1 MTSAAKIGVIGGGAW
16 GTALA
21 VVAINA
27 GADTKIW
34 ARDAAAIKSINK
46 MKENKRYLPGV
57 NLPSQ
62 LIAVDDF
69 DQLSECD
76 VLLIVIP
83 TQQLRIVYAELMK
96 YWPAE
101 KPLVLCAKGIEQ
113 RTGQLPAETIR
124 DVRGDQVIA
133 ALSGPSFAMDV
144 VAGKPTAVTLA
155 SNTMKLS
162 QSLCQ
167 LFASPLFRPYASDD
181 LIGVEV
187 GGALK
192 NVTAVCCGIAAGSG
206 LGASAGAA
214 LMARGFSEM
223 VRFGVAYGAEAETF
237 MGLSGFGDLVLTC
250 SSQKSRNFSFGFG
263 LGAKELSID
272 DALEGRIP
280 LAEGAFTARIA
291 ASTARAKN
299 LDLPILQTVS
309 DILDRKIE
317 IDAAIHRLLD
327 RPLKTEKLQA

>member
-1 MTSAAKIGVIGGGAW
+1 MTSAAKIGVVGGGAW

-21 VVAINA
+21 VAAINA

-34 ARDAAAIKSINK
+34 ARDAATIKSINK
-46 MKENKRYLPGV
+46 MHENKRYLPGV

-113 RTGQLPAETIR
+113 RTGQLPADTIR

-155 SNTMKLS
+155 SNTLQLS

-167 LFASPLFRPYASDD
+167 RLASPLFRPYASDD
-181 LIGVEV
+181 LIGVEI

-192 NVTAVCCGIAAGSG
+192 NVTAVCCGIAAGRG

-214 LMARGFSEM
+214 LMTRGFLEI
-223 VRFGVAYGAEAETF
+223 VRFGVAHGAQAETF

-263 LGAKELSID
+263 LGTKELSID
-272 DALEGRIP
+272 DALKGRIP

-327 RPLKTEKLQA
+327 RPLKTEKLQV